1 MFRRMFVVEKK
12 KLRKVISKR
21 VWAGGSLLVS
31 SGQEVLSQ
39 EPAQRRGF
47 PVLGVTRK
55 ALGLVARGS
64 QGFCHNAVVRKAQL
78 GLRGQSCP

>member
-1 MFRRMFVVEKK
+1 MFRRMFVVDKK
-12 KLRKVISKR
+12 KIKKVISKM

-55 ALGLVARGS
+55 ALDLVARVS
-64 QGFCHNAVVRKAQL
+64 QGFCHNPVVKKALL

>member
-1 MFRRMFVVEKK
+1 MFLVGKKKK
-12 KLRKVISKR
+12 KLKNVISKR
-21 VWAGGSLLVS
+21 VWSEGSLLVS

-55 ALGLVARGS
+55 ALDLVARGS
-64 QGFCHNAVVRKAQL
+64 QGFCHNPVVRKAQL
-78 GLRGQSCP
+78 GLRGQPCP

>member
-12 KLRKVISKR
+12 KLRKVISKK
-21 VWAGGSLLVS
+21 VWAGGSLLD
-31 SGQEVLSQ
+31 QEVLSQ